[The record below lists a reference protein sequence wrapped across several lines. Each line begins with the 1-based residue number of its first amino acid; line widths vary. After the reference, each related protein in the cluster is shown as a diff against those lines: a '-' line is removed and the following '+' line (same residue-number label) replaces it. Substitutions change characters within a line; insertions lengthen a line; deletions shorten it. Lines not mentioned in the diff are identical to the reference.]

1 MGELI
6 SIIIPVYNGDSYL
19 GNCLESILLQT
30 YPDIEIVVVDDGSS
44 DRSGEIAEEYVRR
57 YPDKIQCIHQ
67 ENSGVTNARLNGIMK
82 SSGNWIGFADADDE
96 LEPDMY
102 KRLMSNAKKYD
113 ADISHCGHQTIV
125 NDGERVHYFYNSGRI
140 AVQDRKTALNDLL
153 EGVFEPSLWTKLF
166 KRDLVLKALND
177 YAIDQSIKYNEDLLM
192 NYFFFSNAEKTIFED
207 FCAYHYLARSDSATR
222 RNFRIE
228 KVLDPVKVNKTILD
242 SVDSNLENIAWHN
255 YMRCCLNA
263 YISLWNRPGYEN
275 QAKSIKCIL
284 RENWGKRIH
293 LSRNERV
300 KMTGMVLTPG
310 IFKKVYSVY
319 EKRFRKKIY
328 E

>member
-1 MGELI
+1 MDELI
-6 SIIIPVYNGDSYL
+6 SIIIPVYNGESYL
-19 GNCLESILLQT
+19 ENCLESILLQT
-30 YPDIEIVVVDDGSS
+30 YPAIEIVVVDDGSS

-57 YPDKIQCIHQ
+57 YPNKIQCVHQ
-67 ENSGVTNARLNGIMK
+67 DNSVVTTARLNGIMK
-82 SSGNWIGFADADDE
+82 SSGNWIGFADTDVE

-102 KRLMSNAKKYD
+102 KRLLENVKKYD

-125 NDGERVHYFYNSGRI
+125 NNGERVHYFYNSGRV
-140 AVQDRKTALNDLL
+140 AVQDRDAALKDLL

-166 KRDLVLKALND
+166 KRDLVLKTLNAH
-177 YAIDQSIKYNEDLLM
+177 AIDQSIKYNEDLLM